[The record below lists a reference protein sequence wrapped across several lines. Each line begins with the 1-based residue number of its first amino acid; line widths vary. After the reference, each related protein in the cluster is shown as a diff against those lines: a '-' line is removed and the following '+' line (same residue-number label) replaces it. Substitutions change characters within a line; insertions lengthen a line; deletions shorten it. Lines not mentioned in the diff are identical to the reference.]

1 MITVKAKYLQL
12 SRMLKVKEEDFV
24 MDSRSCY
31 GDLLQAV
38 RKKHPSLTYVVMLV
52 LIDGT
57 PPHPDTELKDGDEVD
72 FLASPMG
79 G

>member
-12 SRMLKVKEEDFV
+12 SRAVKEKEEDFV
-24 MDSRSCY
+24 LHSRSHY
-31 GDLLQAV
+31 SDLLKAV
-38 RKKHPSLTYVVMLV
+38 MKKHPSLTYIAMLV

-57 PPHPDTELKDGDEVD
+57 PPASDTELKEGDEID

>member
-12 SRMLKVKEEDFV
+12 SRIIEVKEEDFV
-24 MDSRSCY
+24 MGSRSCY
-31 GDLLQAV
+31 GDLLEAV
-38 RKKHPSLTYVVMLV
+38 RKKHPSLAYVVILA
-52 LIDGT
+52 LIDGA
-57 PPHPDTELKDGDEVD
+57 PPHSDTELKDGDEVD